1 VLDFRNSNYRVASSM
16 SEPNLENSRESPE
29 AAPADVS
36 LKGLFRKHRG
46 KMLLT
51 YSLFNVENLLRLA
64 QPAALGWAIN
74 DLLHDRWLG
83 VWILIAQ
90 HLSHMLIGSI
100 RKMYDTRAFTSI
112 YSELATDVIVSQKS
126 QNEAVSRIA
135 ARSAM
140 SREYVDF
147 FERYVPMIIRSGYS
161 IVGALVMLGLYD
173 PWLIVYC
180 GGLIVPAMI
189 LNTYYSRKTLK
200 LSTGLHDQL
209 EHEIDIIQEGGEPEV
224 REHFDKAAG
233 WRVRLSDAEAINF
246 GLMELFILGVII
258 SCLVRFCSL
267 GTPEAG
273 DIFAVFRY
281 VLMFI
286 MGMDSVPRLV
296 EQMSRLKDIG
306 KRTGRPKPGGR
317 GRGPKL

>member
-1 VLDFRNSNYRVASSM
+1 MESGM
-16 SEPNLENSRESPE
+16 SEPDLEQLDNSPE
-29 AAPADVS
+29 IATS
-36 LKGLFRKHRG
+36 EITLKGLFRKHRG
-46 KMLLT
+46 KMFLT
-51 YSLFNVENLLRLA
+51 YSLFNIENLLRLA

-74 DLLHDRWLG
+74 DLLNDRWLG
-83 VWILIAQ
+83 VWILVAQ
-90 HLSHMLIGSI
+90 HLSHMLIGTV

-112 YSELATDVIVSQKS
+112 YSELATDVITRQKARD
-126 QNEAVSRIA
+126 EEVSRIA

-147 FERYVPMIIRSGYS
+147 FERYVPMIIRSSYS
-161 IVGALVMLGLYD
+161 VIGAMVMLGLYD
-173 PWLIVYC
+173 PWLIAYC

-189 LNTYYSRKTLK
+189 LNRWYSRKTLM

-209 EHEIDIIQEGGEPEV
+209 EHEIAIIKDGEEKDV
-224 REHFDKAAG
+224 REHFDQAAS
-233 WRVRLSDAEAINF
+233 WRIRLSDAEAANF

-258 SCLVRFCSL
+258 ACLIRFCSH

-281 VLMFI
+281 VLMFM
-286 MGMDSVPRLV
+286 MGMDSLPRLV

-306 KRTGRPKPGGR
+306 QRTGSTKRGGPGR
-317 GRGPKL
+317 RQRV